1 MTSGMFGTIADTTVA
16 AIAPVGAGFGG
27 PSLATWLR
35 LGLALA
41 LVLGMILALQ
51 WAARRFGQG
60 ARGTDGI
67 RVVSQRSLGPK
78 LSLAVIEVGGRTLLI
93 GLSPNGVAPVADL
106 TSSSLGGAL
115 LPGAALAPAS
125 VPSPAMEAPRSFRDE
140 LEGKLGALRD
150 RYVRVDEAS
159 STDYGVGR

>member
-1 MTSGMFGTIADTTVA
+1 MFGTIADTTIA

-60 ARGTDGI
+60 ARGSDGI

-78 LSLAVIEVGGRTLLI
+78 LSLAVIEVGGRTLLV

-106 TSSSLGGAL
+106 TSSPVGGAA
-115 LPGAALAPAS
+115 PGAALAPPSA
-125 VPSPAMEAPRSFRDE
+125 PSPAMEAPRSFRDE

-150 RYVRVDEAS
+150 RYVRVDEVSEAEP
-159 STDYGVGR
+159 GVGR

>member
-1 MTSGMFGTIADTTVA
+1 MFGTIADTTVA
-16 AIAPVGAGFGG
+16 ALAPVGAGFGG

-41 LVLGMILALQ
+41 LVLGVILALQ

-106 TSSSLGGAL
+106 TASSVGGA
-115 LPGAALAPAS
+115 AKATAPE
-125 VPSPAMEAPRSFRDE
+125 PTPEPTPETPRSFRDE

-150 RYVRVDEAS
+150 RYVRVDEVS
-159 STDYGVGR
+159 STETGVGP

>member
-1 MTSGMFGTIADTTVA
+1 MSSGMFGTIADTTVA

-41 LVLGMILALQ
+41 VVLGVILALQ

-60 ARGTDGI
+60 ARGGDGI

-78 LSLAVIEVGGRTLLI
+78 LSLAVIEVGGRTLLV

-106 TSSSLGGAL
+106 TPSSLGASSPASAL
-115 LPGAALAPAS
+115 PPAS
-125 VPSPAMEAPRSFRDE
+125 VPPVAIDSPRSFRDE

-150 RYVRVDEAS
+150 RYVRVDEIS
-159 STDYGVGR
+159 STDSGVGR